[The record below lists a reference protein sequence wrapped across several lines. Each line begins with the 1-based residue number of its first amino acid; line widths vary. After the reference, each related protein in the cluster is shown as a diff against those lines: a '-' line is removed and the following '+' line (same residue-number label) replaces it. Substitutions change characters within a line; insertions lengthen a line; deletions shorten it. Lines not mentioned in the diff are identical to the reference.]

1 MAKSKHVLEKVIAR
15 TEAHLYLAKNGLN
28 HALAYVQIENPSNK
42 VPYHN
47 LDHCLT
53 VVKWCGRLA
62 GMCSLTPEEEKA
74 LILAAIFHDFD
85 HSAGV
90 EEDSVNINRAVAGL
104 MKFANI
110 HRLDVD
116 LVAAAVDN
124 IQVTQFPF
132 IHEPKTVSQ
141 KIIRDADLLQS
152 LEPNREEV
160 LIGGLRKELEVKF
173 KRKITRGE
181 FCENQV
187 KFLDG
192 LKLYTTPAQ
201 VIFDAA
207 KPYLFGEFTAIAER
221 RKRKSI

>member
-1 MAKSKHVLEKVIAR
+1 MSKSKHVMEKVIGR
-15 TEAHLYLAKNGLN
+15 TEAHLYLAKNRLN
-28 HALAYVQIENPSNK
+28 HALAYVQIENPSNDA
-42 VPYHN
+42 PYHN
-47 LDHCLT
+47 LDHMLT
-53 VVKWCGRLA
+53 VVKWCGRIA
-62 GMCSLTPEEEKA
+62 GLSHLSENEERA

-85 HSAGV
+85 HSAGR
-90 EEDSVNINRAVAGL
+90 EEDDVNVQQAIAALARFCEIHSVEDEIRDMA
-104 MKFANI
+104 I
-110 HRLDVD
+110 E
-116 LVAAAVDN
+116 N

-132 IHEPKTVSQ
+132 IYTPQTLAQ

-160 LIGGLRKELEVKF
+160 LISGLRKELEVKF

-207 KPYLFGEFTAIAER
+207 KPYLFSEFTAIAER
-221 RKRKSI
+221 NKRNSV

>member
-1 MAKSKHVLEKVIAR
+1 MAKSKHVMEKVMAR

-28 HALAYVQIENPSNK
+28 HALAYVQIENPSNT

-47 LDHCLT
+47 LDHMLT
-53 VVKWCGRLA
+53 VVKWCGRLGA
-62 GMCSLTPEEEKA
+62 LCSITPQEEKA

-85 HSAGV
+85 HTAGK
-90 EEDSVNINRAVAGL
+90 EDDDVNIKRAIAGL
-104 MKFANI
+104 ERFGEI
-110 HRLDVD
+110 HRVD
-116 LVAAAVDN
+116 EELLAAAHDL

-132 IHEPKTVSQ
+132 IFTPQTITE

-160 LIGGLRKELEVKF
+160 LVGGLRKELEVKF

-207 KPYLFGEFTAIAER
+207 KPYLFSEFTAIAER
-221 RKRKSI
+221 SKRKSV

>member
-1 MAKSKHVLEKVIAR
+1 MAKSKHVMEKVIAR
-15 TEAHLYLAKNGLN
+15 TEAHLYLAKHGLN

-47 LDHCLT
+47 MDHMLT
-53 VVKWCGRLA
+53 VTKWCGRLA
-62 GMCSLTPEEEKA
+62 GMCSLTVIEEKA

-85 HSAGV
+85 HTAGKA
-90 EEDSVNINRAVAGL
+90 DDDVNIQRALAGL
-104 MKFANI
+104 NRFAEI
-110 HRLDVD
+110 HRLDEE
-116 LVAAAVDN
+116 LLKLAIEN

-132 IHEPKTVSQ
+132 IYTPQTTAQ

-160 LIGGLRKELEVKF
+160 LVTGLRKELEVKF

-207 KPYLFGEFTAIAER
+207 KPYLFSEFAAIAER
-221 RKRKSI
+221 SKRKGV

>member
-1 MAKSKHVLEKVIAR
+1 MAKSKHVMEKVIAR

-62 GMCSLTPEEEKA
+62 GICSLPANEEKA

-85 HSAGV
+85 HTAG
-90 EEDSVNINRAVAGL
+90 EQEDDVNIQRALTGL
-104 MKFANI
+104 KRFGEI
-110 HRLDVD
+110 HRVD
-116 LVAAAVDN
+116 EELLNAAIEN

-132 IHEPKTVSQ
+132 IYTPQTISQ

-152 LEPNREEV
+152 LEPNRVEV
-160 LIGGLRKELEVKF
+160 LVDGLRKELEVKF
-173 KRKITRGE
+173 KRKIPRGE

-207 KPYLFGEFTAIAER
+207 KPYLFSEFTAIAER
-221 RKRKSI
+221 GKRKSV

>member
-1 MAKSKHVLEKVIAR
+1 MEKVIAR

-47 LDHCLT
+47 LDHMLT

-62 GMCSLTPEEEKA
+62 GLCSLTALEEKA

-85 HSAGV
+85 HTAGA
-90 EEDSVNINRAVAGL
+90 EDDDVNIQRALTGL
-104 MKFANI
+104 KRFGEI
-110 HRLDVD
+110 HRVD
-116 LVAAAVDN
+116 EELLNLAVDN

-152 LEPNREEV
+152 LEPNRQEV
-160 LIGGLRKELEVKF
+160 LIDGLRKELEVKF

-207 KPYLFGEFTAIAER
+207 KPYLFSEFTAIADR
-221 RKRKSI
+221 RKRKSV

>member
-1 MAKSKHVLEKVIAR
+1 MAKSKHVIEKVIAR

-90 EEDSVNINRAVAGL
+90 EEDSVNINRAVTGL
-104 MKFANI
+104 MKFAAI
-110 HRLDVD
+110 HRVD
-116 LVAAAVDN
+116 PELIAAAVDN

-160 LIGGLRKELEVKF
+160 LIDGLRKELEVKF

-207 KPYLFGEFTAIAER
+207 KPYLFSEFTAIADR
-221 RKRKSI
+221 RKRKSV

>member
-1 MAKSKHVLEKVIAR
+1 MAKSKHVMEKVMAR

-47 LDHCLT
+47 MDHMLT
-53 VVKWCGRLA
+53 VTKWCGRL
-62 GMCSLTPEEEKA
+62 GSMCSLTALEEKG

-85 HSAGV
+85 HTAGK
-90 EEDSVNINRAVAGL
+90 EDDNVNIQRALAGL
-104 MKFANI
+104 RRFAEI
-110 HRLDVD
+110 HRVD
-116 LVAAAVDN
+116 EELLALAVEN
-124 IQVTQFPF
+124 ITVTQFPF
-132 IHEPKTVSQ
+132 IHEPKTVAQ

-152 LEPNREEV
+152 LEVNREEV
-160 LIGGLRKELEVKF
+160 LVDGLRKELEVKF

-187 KFLDG
+187 SFLEG

-207 KPYLFGEFTAIAER
+207 KPYLFSEFAAIAER
-221 RKRKSI
+221 GKRKSV

>member
-1 MAKSKHVLEKVIAR
+1 MSKSKHVIEKVIAR

-53 VVKWCGRLA
+53 VVKWSGRLA
-62 GMCSLTPEEEKA
+62 GMCQLSVDEEKA

-85 HSAGV
+85 HTAGAA
-90 EEDSVNINRAVAGL
+90 EDDINIQRAIAGL
-104 MKFANI
+104 QRFGEI
-110 HRLDVD
+110 HRVD
-116 LVAAAVDN
+116 EELLKLAIEN

-132 IHEPKTVSQ
+132 IYTPQTVAQ

-152 LEPNREEV
+152 LEPNRAEV
-160 LIGGLRKELEVKF
+160 LIDGLRKELEVKF

-207 KPYLFGEFTAIAER
+207 KPYLFSEFTAIAER
-221 RKRKSI
+221 GKRKSV

>member
-1 MAKSKHVLEKVIAR
+1 MAKSKHVMEKVIAR

-47 LDHCLT
+47 LDHMLT
-53 VVKWCGRLA
+53 VVKWCGRLS
-62 GMCSLTPEEEKA
+62 GMCCLTPEEEKA
-74 LILAAIFHDFD
+74 LILAAIFHDYD

-104 MKFANI
+104 MKFAAI
-110 HRLDVD
+110 HRVDVD
-116 LVAAAVDN
+116 LIAAAVDN

-152 LEPNREEV
+152 LEPNRQEV
-160 LIGGLRKELEVKF
+160 LIDGLRKELEVKF

-207 KPYLFGEFTAIAER
+207 KPYLFSEFTAIADR
-221 RKRKSI
+221 RKRKSV

>member
-1 MAKSKHVLEKVIAR
+1 MAKSKHVMEKVIAR

-85 HSAGV
+85 HSAGH
-90 EEDSVNINRAVAGL
+90 EEDSVNINRAVTGL
-104 MKFANI
+104 MRFAAI
-110 HRLDVD
+110 HRVD
-116 LVAAAVDN
+116 AELIGAAVEN

-152 LEPNREEV
+152 LEPNRQEV
-160 LIGGLRKELEVKF
+160 LIDGLRKELEVKF

-207 KPYLFGEFTAIAER
+207 KPYLFSEFTAIAER
-221 RKRKSI
+221 RKRKSV